1 MKVKEESEKAGLKL
15 NIQKTKI
22 MASGSITLWQVD
34 GETIETVTDFL
45 FLGSKIT
52 VHGDSSHEIRR
63 CLPLG
68 RKAKTNLDSILKSRD
83 ITLPTKVCIV
93 KATSSHVWMWEL
105 KGWALKNSCFHT
117 VVLEKTSERPL
128 GSKEIKPVNS
138 KGNQPWIFIGKTD
151 TEAEAPIL
159 CTWCKE
165 LTHWKRL
172 WCWERLE
179 AKGEGGNRGWDS
191 WMASPTQWTGFE
203 QTPGDR
209 QWRTGKPRVLLC
221 EVTKSW
227 TWVSDWTTAA
237 TYMGRVGG
245 TSSPYPN
252 PQRFCPNCILSLIY
266 WGNI

>member
-159 CTWCKE
+159 WPPDAKSWLTGKDSDAGKDWRQKEKGATEDEIAGWHHQRSGLGLSKLQETDSGGQGSLVCCCVKSQRAGHEWVTEQQQQHTW
-165 LTHWKRL
+165 
-172 WCWERLE
+172 
-179 AKGEGGNRGWDS
+179 GGSGVHHL
-191 WMASPTQWTGFE
+191 PTQTLRG
-203 QTPGDR
+203 
-209 QWRTGKPRVLLC
+209 
-221 EVTKSW
+221 S
-227 TWVSDWTTAA
+227 A
-237 TYMGRVGG
+237 
-245 TSSPYPN
+245 
-252 PQRFCPNCILSLIY
+252 LIAFLA
-266 WGNI
+266 